1 MEKKR
6 YKSFKLRL
14 SPFIC
19 MQKVLELQFFGELTQ
34 NPRMNKLFPLL
45 LFITLSASSSF
56 GQLGVGL
63 RGGFGGSA
71 SSQEL
76 VTGMERK
83 FGTAPTFGLM
93 LNYNLD
99 LHFSGGIE
107 FNYHTFSETQN
118 FSAAFG
124 PQIPISYDPEGA
136 KTATRKSFVNYLNIP
151 IFGRAT
157 FGEKKTKWFI
167 SFGPYVG
174 IGLNGKVEGGMKP
187 SVRRLDSNYT
197 AKFKP
202 GDYRKFDIG
211 GMLGGGL
218 QRQIKTNGTLFIEAR
233 FMLGFVDFNNDPTSR
248 QRDGYVQPPN
258 RGGEAYI
265 RPTGTWRSANVTVG
279 YFHTFKLPKKKSS
292 SGGQKKAGK
301 QGRGRI

>member
-1 MEKKR
+1 M
-6 YKSFKLRL
+6 
-14 SPFIC
+14 
-19 MQKVLELQFFGELTQ
+19 QFFDELTR
-34 NPRMNKLFPLL
+34 NPRMNKLFPA
-45 LFITLSASSSF
+45 LFFIILSASSSF

-99 LHFSGGIE
+99 LHFSAGME
-107 FNYHTFSETQN
+107 FNYHTFSETQT
-118 FSAAFG
+118 FSSAFG
-124 PQIPISYDPEGA
+124 PQKPISYDPDSSKA
-136 KTATRKSFVNYLNIP
+136 ASRKSMINYLNIP
-151 IFGRAT
+151 FFGRAT

-167 SFGPYVG
+167 TFGPYVG
-174 IGLNGKVEGGMKP
+174 IGLNGKVEGGMR
-187 SVRRLDSNYT
+187 SSLRRLDSNYT
-197 AKFKP
+197 ARFKA

-233 FMLGFVDFNNDPTSR
+233 FMLGFIDFNNDPTAN
-248 QRDGYVQPPN
+248 QRAAYTEPSG
-258 RGGEAYI
+258 RLGELYI
-265 RPTGTWRSANVTVG
+265 RPSGTWRSANVTIG

-292 SGGQKKAGK
+292 SGGVKKAGK